1 MELTRLQWAAVMF
14 DQYQGDKSMHGNQQ
28 TSEATKGHTNDTAV
42 AVFIRISIIV
52 LLIICGTV
60 VAKFAG
66 YSLNRRADE
75 SHQKAHQDKGDTA
88 IFWAL

>member
-1 MELTRLQWAAVMF
+1 
-14 DQYQGDKSMHGNQQ
+14 MHGNQQ
-28 TSEATKGHTNDTAV
+28 TSEAAKNHTNEMGVTF
-42 AVFIRISIIV
+42 FISISIIV

-60 VAKFAG
+60 IAKFAG